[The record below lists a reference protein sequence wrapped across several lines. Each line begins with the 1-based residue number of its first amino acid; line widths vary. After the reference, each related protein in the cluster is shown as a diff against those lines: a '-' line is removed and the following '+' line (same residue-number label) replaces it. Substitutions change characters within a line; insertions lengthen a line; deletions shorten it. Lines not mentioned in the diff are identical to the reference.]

1 MQLSKMNYE
10 KLLAAAAHERAEASR
25 ANEAS
30 HSLVALGAKYEEL
43 KKTYDETREGLR
55 ASRVKVEIRDEAL
68 VQLAL
73 RLSFHGD
80 AEPIAGTE

>member
-1 MQLSKMNYE
+1 MQISKLAYE
-10 KLLAAAAHERAEASR
+10 KLLAAAQHAKAETAR

-30 HSLVALGAKYEEL
+30 HALMALGAKYEEL

>member
-1 MQLSKMNYE
+1 MNITRIAHE
-10 KLLAAAAHERAEASR
+10 KLLAAAAHAKAETARAEAAHR
-25 ANEAS
+25 ALLAID
-30 HSLVALGAKYEEL
+30 AKYEDL
-43 KKTYDETREGLR
+43 KKSHEDALAQNMTLR
-55 ASRVKVEIRDEAL
+55 GKVETRDEAL